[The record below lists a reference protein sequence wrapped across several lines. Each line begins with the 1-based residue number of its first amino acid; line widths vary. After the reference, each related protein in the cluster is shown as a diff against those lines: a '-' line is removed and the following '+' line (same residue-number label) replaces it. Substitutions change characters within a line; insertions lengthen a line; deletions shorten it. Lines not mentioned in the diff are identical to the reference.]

1 MHNLEPFFVLSVLV
15 YAVFVL
21 LQVNTSSDAA
31 TSDATSSDAATSHAA
46 LDWVDVDAEHVN
58 DPMQV
63 GVYAAHIFSY
73 YKEREVNYP
82 TLP

>member
-1 MHNLEPFFVLSVLV
+1 M
-15 YAVFVL
+15 FVL
-21 LQVNTSSDAA
+21 LQVNTSSDTVTNDTAS
-31 TSDATSSDAATSHAA
+31 SDATSSDAV

-82 TLP
+82 TLPCHLFK